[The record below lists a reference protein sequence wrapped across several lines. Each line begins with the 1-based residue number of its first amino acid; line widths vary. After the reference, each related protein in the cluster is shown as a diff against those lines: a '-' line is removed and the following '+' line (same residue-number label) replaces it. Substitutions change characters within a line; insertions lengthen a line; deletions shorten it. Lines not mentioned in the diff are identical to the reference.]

1 VSIRLLHTSDW
12 HLGRTI
18 RNRPRTD
25 EFAAVL
31 AEVVAIAI
39 DQRVDGM
46 LVAGDLYDSRAPA
59 PEADAILVETLVHLH
74 EAGIPVAAIG
84 GNHDSAQRLE
94 AFAPLYRAVGATVVA
109 NVHRPAD
116 GGLVEL
122 ASRDG
127 STTALV
133 ACVPFVPERRF
144 ASTAALFDAPES
156 WYATYA
162 DGMGNL
168 LDAFAAAFRPDR
180 VNVVLAHLYADG
192 SLLGGGER
200 EVTVGL
206 EYAVSPARLP
216 ATASYL
222 ALGHIHRPQ
231 RVAGTAAPGRYSG
244 SLLQLDFGETE
255 QQKSVAIVEAAP
267 GVPATVG
274 EVPLSAGRRLVDLRG
289 TLDELTVAAGD
300 GSLGDAWLRVLV
312 ETDGPVP
319 GIADRVREALPNA
332 LDVRL
337 VYDRTAEGEPGARSA
352 GVSVLDPRDQFAA
365 YERLT
370 HGVEPDP
377 ALLAAFDEVLALVH
391 EDG

>member
-1 VSIRLLHTSDW
+1 MAIRLLHTSDW

-18 RNRPRTD
+18 RNRSRTE
-25 EFAAVL
+25 EFAVVL
-31 AEVVAIAI
+31 DEVVRIAV
-39 DQRVDGM
+39 DERVDGV

-59 PEADAILVETLVHLH
+59 PDADALLVETLVRLH
-74 EAGIPVAAIG
+74 EAAIPVVAIG
-84 GNHDSAQRLE
+84 GNHDSALRLE
-94 AFAPLYRAVGATVVA
+94 AFAPLYRAVGASVVGSIR
-109 NVHRPAD
+109 RPAD
-116 GGLVEL
+116 GGVVEL
-122 ASRDG
+122 PSRDG
-127 STTALV
+127 SATALV

-144 ASTAALFDAPES
+144 ATTAALFDAAES
-156 WYATYA
+156 WYGSYA
-162 DGMGNL
+162 DGMATL

-180 VNVVLAHLYADG
+180 VNVLLAHLYADG

-231 RVAGTAAPGRYSG
+231 RVAGAAAPGRYSG
-244 SLLQLDFGETE
+244 SLLQLDFGEKE
-255 QQKSVAIVEAAP
+255 QQKSVAVVEAAP
-267 GVPATVG
+267 GMPAIVR
-274 EVPLSAGRRLVDLRG
+274 EVPLRGGRQLLDVRG
-289 TLDELTVAAGD
+289 TLDQVTAAAERVGE
-300 GSLGDAWLRVLV
+300 AWLRVLV

-337 VYDRTAEGEPGARSA
+337 IYDRVADVGAGSRSA
-352 GVSVLDPRDQFAA
+352 GMAALGPRDQFAA

-377 ALLAAFDEVLALVH
+377 GLMAAFDEVLAMVRE
-391 EDG
+391 ED

>member
-1 VSIRLLHTSDW
+1 MTIRLLHTSDW

-31 AEVVAIAI
+31 DELVRIAV
-39 DQRVDGM
+39 DERVDGV
-46 LVAGDLYDSRAPA
+46 LVAGDLYDSRAPG

-74 EAGIPVAAIG
+74 EAGIPVVAIG

-94 AFAPLYRAVGATVVA
+94 AFAPLFAAVGATVVG
-109 NVHRPAD
+109 NIRRPAE
-116 GGLVEL
+116 GGVAEL
-122 ASRDG
+122 RSRDG
-127 STTALV
+127 ATTALI

-168 LDAFAAAFRPDR
+168 LDAFATAFRPDR
-180 VNVVLAHLYADG
+180 VNVLLAHLYADG

-216 ATASYL
+216 STAGYL

-231 RVAGTAAPGRYSG
+231 RIAGSAAPGRYSG

-255 QQKSVAIVEAAP
+255 QGKSVALVEAAP
-267 GVPATVG
+267 GTPAVVR
-274 EVPLSAGRRLVDLRG
+274 EIPLTAGRRLVDLRG
-289 TLDELTVAAGD
+289 SLDAVAAAGD
-300 GSLGDAWLRVLV
+300 TVGDAWLRVFV

-332 LDVRL
+332 LDVKL
-337 VYDRTAEGEPGARSA
+337 VYDRSADDEPAARSA
-352 GVSVLDPRDQFAA
+352 GVGALGPRDQFAA
-365 YERLT
+365 YERMT
-370 HGVEPDP
+370 HGVDADP
-377 ALLAAFDEVLALVH
+377 ALLAAFDEVLALVR
-391 EDG
+391 DGDD

>member
-1 VSIRLLHTSDW
+1 MAIRLLHTSDW
-12 HLGRTI
+12 HLGRSI

-31 AEVVAIAI
+31 AEVVQIAV
-39 DQRVDGM
+39 DQRVDAV

-59 PEADAILVETLVHLH
+59 PEADAVLVETLVHLH
-74 EAGIPVAAIG
+74 EAGIPVVAIG
-84 GNHDSAQRLE
+84 GNHDSPQRLE
-94 AFAPLYRAVGATVVA
+94 AFAPLYRAVGATIVA
-109 NVHRPAD
+109 GVRRPDA
-116 GGLVEL
+116 GGVMEVT
-122 ASRDG
+122 ARDG
-127 STTALV
+127 SATALI

-162 DGMGNL
+162 EGMGNL
-168 LDAFAAAFRPDR
+168 LDAFAATFRPDR

-255 QQKSVAIVEAAP
+255 QQKSVVVVEATA
-267 GVPATVG
+267 GVPASVG
-274 EVPLSAGRRLVDLRG
+274 EVPLTAGRRLVDLRG
-289 TLDELTVAAGD
+289 TLDELTAAG
-300 GSLGDAWLRVLV
+300 GTLADAWLRVLV

-337 VYDRTAEGEPGARSA
+337 VYDRAADEAGPRSA
-352 GVSVLDPRDQFAA
+352 GVSVLGPRDQFAA

-370 HGVEPDP
+370 HGVDPDP
-377 ALLAAFDEVLALVH
+377 TLLDAFDEVLALVH
-391 EDG
+391 EEG

>member
-1 VSIRLLHTSDW
+1 MTIRLLHTSDW

-18 RNRPRTD
+18 RNRSRTE

-31 AEVVAIAI
+31 AEVVGIAR
-39 DQRVDGM
+39 DEGVDGV
-46 LVAGDLYDSRAPA
+46 LVAGDLFDSRAPA

-74 EAGIPVAAIG
+74 EAGIPLVAIG

-94 AFAPLYRAVGATVVA
+94 AFAPLYAAVGATIVG
-109 NVHRPAD
+109 NVRRPDA
-116 GGLVEL
+116 GGVVEL
-122 ASRDG
+122 AARG
-127 STTALV
+127 GGTTALI
-133 ACVPFVPERRF
+133 ACVPFVPERKF
-144 ASTAALFDAPES
+144 ATTAALFDAPES

-168 LDAFAAAFRPDR
+168 LGAFAESFRPDR
-180 VNVVLAHLYADG
+180 VNVLLAHLYADG

-231 RVAGTAAPGRYSG
+231 RVAGSAAPGRYSG

-267 GVPATVG
+267 GTPAVVR
-274 EVPLSAGRRLVDLRG
+274 EVPLTEGRRLVDLRG
-289 TLDELTVAAGD
+289 SLDQVTAA
-300 GSLGDAWLRVLV
+300 SETIGDAWLRVLV

-337 VYDRTAEGEPGARSA
+337 VYDRTADDETASRTA
-352 GVSVLDPRDQFAA
+352 GVGALGPREQFAA
-365 YERLT
+365 YERSV
-370 HGVEPDP
+370 HGVDADP
-377 ALLAAFDEVLALVH
+377 ALLSAFDEVLTLVRDG
-391 EDG
+391 ED

>member
-1 VSIRLLHTSDW
+1 VTIRLLHTSDW

-18 RNRPRTD
+18 RNRPRTE
-25 EFAAVL
+25 EFGAVL
-31 AEVVAIAI
+31 DEVVRIAI
-39 DQRVDGM
+39 DERVDGV

-59 PEADAILVETLVHLH
+59 PEADAVLVETLVHLH
-74 EAGIPVAAIG
+74 EAAIPVVAIG

-94 AFAPLYRAVGATVVA
+94 AFAPLYRAVGATIVG
-109 NVHRPAD
+109 NVQRPDA
-116 GGLVEL
+116 GGVVEL
-122 ASRDG
+122 ASRDRG
-127 STTALV
+127 TTALI

-144 ASTAALFDAPES
+144 ASTAALFDASES

-180 VNVVLAHLYADG
+180 VNVLMAHLYADG

-267 GVPATVG
+267 GTPATIR
-274 EVPLSAGRRLVDLRG
+274 EVALTAGRRLVDLRG
-289 TLDELTVAAGD
+289 SLDAVTAAAETV
-300 GSLGDAWLRVLV
+300 GDAWLRVLV
-312 ETDGPVP
+312 ETDGPIP

-332 LDVRL
+332 LDVKL
-337 VYDRTAEGEPGARSA
+337 VYDRTADDETGPRSA
-352 GVSVLDPRDQFAA
+352 GVGALNPRDQFAA

-377 ALLAAFDEVLALVH
+377 ALLAAFDEVLTLVRDG
-391 EDG
+391 ED

>member
-1 VSIRLLHTSDW
+1 VTIRLLHTSDW

-18 RNRPRTD
+18 RNRPRTE
-25 EFAAVL
+25 EFVAVL
-31 AEVVAIAI
+31 DEVVRIAI
-39 DQRVDGM
+39 DERVDGV
-46 LVAGDLYDSRAPA
+46 LVAGDLYDTRAPA
-59 PEADAILVETLVHLH
+59 PEADAVLVETLVHLH
-74 EAGIPVAAIG
+74 EAGIPVVAIG
-84 GNHDSAQRLE
+84 GNHDSAQRLD
-94 AFAPLYRAVGATVVA
+94 AFAPLYRAVGATVVG
-109 NVHRPAD
+109 NVHRPDA
-116 GGLVEL
+116 GGAVEL
-122 ASRDG
+122 SARDG
-127 STTALV
+127 TTTALV

-168 LDAFAAAFRPDR
+168 LDAFAASFRPDR
-180 VNVVLAHLYADG
+180 VNVLMAHLYADG

-255 QQKSVAIVEAAP
+255 QHKSVVVVEAVP
-267 GVPATVG
+267 GSPAAVR
-274 EVPLSAGRRLVDLRG
+274 EVPLSGGRRLVDLRG
-289 TLDELTVAAGD
+289 PLDDLTAAAATV
-300 GSLGDAWLRVLV
+300 GDAWLRVFV

-332 LDVRL
+332 LDVKL
-337 VYDRTAEGEPGARSA
+337 VYDRTHDDEAGSRTA
-352 GVSVLDPRDQFAA
+352 GVAVLGPRDQFAA

-377 ALLAAFDEVLALVH
+377 GLLAAFDEVLALVRDG
-391 EDG
+391 ED

>member
-1 VSIRLLHTSDW
+1 VTIRLLHTSDW

-18 RNRPRTD
+18 RNRPRTE
-25 EFAAVL
+25 EFGAVL
-31 AEVVAIAI
+31 DEVVRIAI
-39 DQRVDGM
+39 DERVDGV

-59 PEADAILVETLVHLH
+59 PEADAVLVETLVHLH
-74 EAGIPVAAIG
+74 EAAIPVVAIG

-94 AFAPLYRAVGATVVA
+94 AFAPLYRAVGATIVG
-109 NVHRPAD
+109 NVQRPDA
-116 GGLVEL
+116 GGVVEL
-122 ASRDG
+122 ASRDRG
-127 STTALV
+127 TTALI

-144 ASTAALFDAPES
+144 ASTAALFDASES

-180 VNVVLAHLYADG
+180 VNVLMAHLYADG

-267 GVPATVG
+267 GTPATIR
-274 EVPLSAGRRLVDLRG
+274 EVARTAGRRLVDLRG
-289 TLDELTVAAGD
+289 SLDAVTAAAETV
-300 GSLGDAWLRVLV
+300 GDAWLRVLV
-312 ETDGPVP
+312 ETDGPIP

-332 LDVRL
+332 LDVKL
-337 VYDRTAEGEPGARSA
+337 VYDRTADDETGPRSA
-352 GVSVLDPRDQFAA
+352 GVGALNPRDQFAA

-377 ALLAAFDEVLALVH
+377 ALLAAFDEVLTLVRDG
-391 EDG
+391 ED

>member
-1 VSIRLLHTSDW
+1 VTIRLLHTSDW

-31 AEVVAIAI
+31 DEVVRIAI
-39 DQRVDGM
+39 EERVDGV

-59 PEADAILVETLVHLH
+59 PEADGLLVETLVHLH
-74 EAGIPVAAIG
+74 EAGIPLVAIG
-84 GNHDSAQRLE
+84 GNHDSPQRLE
-94 AFAPLYRAVGATVVA
+94 AFAPLYSAVGATIVGAVK
-109 NVHRPAD
+109 RPDA

-122 ASRDG
+122 SSRDG
-127 STTALV
+127 ATTATI
-133 ACVPFVPERRF
+133 ACVPFVPERKF

-156 WYATYA
+156 WYGTYA

-168 LDAFAAAFRPDR
+168 LDAFAAGFRPDR
-180 VNVVLAHLYADG
+180 VNVLMAHLYADG

-216 ATASYL
+216 AAASYL

-255 QQKSVAIVEAAP
+255 QDKSVVIVDAAP
-267 GVPATVG
+267 GTPAAIR
-274 EVPLSAGRRLVDLRG
+274 EVTLSAGRRLADVRG
-289 TLDELTVAAGD
+289 PLDAVLAAGD
-300 GSLGDAWLRVLV
+300 GLGGAWLRVLV
-312 ETDGPVP
+312 ETDGPIP

-337 VYDRTAEGEPGARSA
+337 VYDRSMADETESRTA
-352 GVSVLDPRDQFAA
+352 GVGALGPREQFAA

-377 ALLAAFDEVLALVH
+377 ALLTAFDEVHDLVR
-391 EDG
+391 DGDD

>member
-1 VSIRLLHTSDW
+1 MTIRLLHTSDW

-18 RNRPRTD
+18 RNRPRTE
-25 EFAAVL
+25 EFGAVL
-31 AEVVAIAI
+31 DEVVRIAV
-39 DQRVDGM
+39 DERVDGV
-46 LVAGDLYDSRAPA
+46 LVAGDLYDSRAPT
-59 PEADAILVETLVHLH
+59 PEADAVLVETLVHLH
-74 EAGIPVAAIG
+74 EAAIPVVAIG

-94 AFAPLYRAVGATVVA
+94 AFAPLYRAVGARVVG
-109 NVHRPAD
+109 NVHRPDA
-116 GGLVEL
+116 GGIVEL

-127 STTALV
+127 STTALI

-144 ASTAALFDAPES
+144 ASTAALFDASES

-162 DGMGNL
+162 EGMGNL

-180 VNVVLAHLYADG
+180 VNVLMAHLYADG

-255 QQKSVAIVEAAP
+255 QQKSVAIVDATP
-267 GVPATVG
+267 GTPATIR
-274 EVPLSAGRRLVDLRG
+274 EIPLTAGRRLVDLRG
-289 TLDELTVAAGD
+289 SLDAVTAAAETV
-300 GSLGDAWLRVLV
+300 GDAWLRVLV
-312 ETDGPVP
+312 ETDGPIP

-332 LDVRL
+332 LDVKL
-337 VYDRTAEGEPGARSA
+337 VYDRTTDDETGPRSA
-352 GVSVLDPRDQFAA
+352 GVGALNPRDQFAA

-377 ALLAAFDEVLALVH
+377 ALLAAFDEVLTLVRDG
-391 EDG
+391 ED

>member
-1 VSIRLLHTSDW
+1 VTIRLLHTSDW

-31 AEVVAIAI
+31 DEVVRIAL
-39 DQRVDGM
+39 DERVDGV
-46 LVAGDLYDSRAPA
+46 LVAGDLYDSRAPV
-59 PEADAILVETLVHLH
+59 PEADAILVETLVRLH
-74 EAGIPVAAIG
+74 EAAIPVVAIG

-94 AFAPLYRAVGATVVA
+94 AFAPLYRAVGATVVGG
-109 NVHRPAD
+109 VRRPAD
-116 GGLVEL
+116 GGVVEVV
-122 ASRDG
+122 SRDG
-127 STTALV
+127 TTTALV

-144 ASTAALFDAPES
+144 ATTAALFDAAEA
-156 WYATYA
+156 WYGSYA

-168 LDAFAAAFRPDR
+168 LDAFAGAFRADR
-180 VNVVLAHLYADG
+180 VNVLLAHLYADG

-231 RVAGTAAPGRYSG
+231 RVAGAAAPGRYSG

-255 QQKSVAIVEAAP
+255 QQKSVVIVEAAP
-267 GVPATVG
+267 GTPATVR
-274 EVPLSAGRRLVDLRG
+274 EVPLCGGRPLLDVRG
-289 TLDELTVAAGD
+289 TLDQVTAAAEGA
-300 GSLGDAWLRVLV
+300 GDAWLRVLV

-337 VYDRTAEGEPGARSA
+337 VYERTADQEPGPRTA
-352 GVSVLDPRDQFAA
+352 GVAALGPRDQFAT

-377 ALLAAFDEVLALVH
+377 ALLAAFDEVLALVRE
-391 EDG
+391 ED

>member
-1 VSIRLLHTSDW
+1 MTIRLLHTSDW

-18 RNRPRTD
+18 RNRPRTE

-31 AEVVAIAI
+31 DEVVRIAI
-39 DQRVDGM
+39 DEKVDGL
-46 LVAGDLYDSRAPA
+46 LVAGDLYDSRAPG
-59 PEADAILVETLVHLH
+59 PEADAILVETLVRLH
-74 EAGIPVAAIG
+74 EAGIPVVAIG

-94 AFAPLYRAVGATVVA
+94 AFAPLYRAIGATIVG
-109 NVHRPAD
+109 NVHRPDA
-116 GGLVEL
+116 GGATEIV
-122 ASRDG
+122 SRDG
-127 STTALV
+127 TTTALV
-133 ACVPFVPERRF
+133 ACVPFVPERKF
-144 ASTAALFDAPES
+144 ATTAALFDAPES

-180 VNVVLAHLYADG
+180 VNVLLAHLYADG

-216 ATASYL
+216 AAASYL

-255 QQKSVAIVEAAP
+255 QQKSVAIVDA
-267 GVPATVG
+267 GPATPAAVR
-274 EVPLSAGRRLVDLRG
+274 EVPLTAGRRLIDLRG
-289 TLDELTVAAGD
+289 TLDAVTSAAE
-300 GSLGDAWLRVLV
+300 SIGDAWVRVFV

-332 LDVRL
+332 LDVKL
-337 VYDRTAEGEPGARSA
+337 VYDRSADDEPGSRTA
-352 GVSVLDPRDQFAA
+352 GVGALDPRAQFAA

-377 ALLAAFDEVLALVH
+377 ALLAAFDEVLTLVRDG
-391 EDG
+391 ED

>member
-18 RNRPRTD
+18 RNRPRTE

-31 AEVVAIAI
+31 AEVVAIAV
-39 DQRVDGM
+39 DERVDGV

-59 PEADAILVETLVHLH
+59 PEADAVLVETLVHLY
-74 EAGIPVAAIG
+74 EAGIPVVAIG

-94 AFAPLYRAVGATVVA
+94 AFAPLYRAVGATIVA
-109 NVHRPAD
+109 NVHRPDA
-116 GGLVEL
+116 GGVVEL
-122 ASRDG
+122 RSRDG

-231 RVAGTAAPGRYSG
+231 RVAGAAAPGRYSG

-255 QQKSVAIVEAAP
+255 QHKSVALVEAAP
-267 GVPATVG
+267 GTPAAVR
-274 EVPLSAGRRLVDLRG
+274 EVALSAGRRLVDLRG
-289 TLDELTVAAGD
+289 TFDALSTAAGAV
-300 GSLGDAWLRVLV
+300 GDAWLRVFV

-332 LDVRL
+332 LDVKL
-337 VYDRTAEGEPGARSA
+337 VYDRTVEAEAGPRSA
-352 GVSVLDPRDQFAA
+352 GVGALGPRDQFAA

-377 ALLAAFDEVLALVH
+377 ALLAAFDEVLALVREG
-391 EDG
+391 ED